1 MGSTKTENESNTLRG
16 SVINSA
22 QSAGKENNWK
32 CDSQEL
38 TNLHMCNICLHVL
51 KVSLILFSAH
61 RGSYLRSLPL
71 LGFGFGRHWTDKI
84 CLALSKLS
92 TKFGSNFQ
100 FFKRGSTESLRQ
112 SKTFV
117 NHKCQSHRNKRQIL
131 RLKIEIK

>member
-71 LGFGFGRHWTDKI
+71 LGFGFGRTG
-84 CLALSKLS
+84 L
-92 TKFGSNFQ
+92 TKFVWPFQNCRQNLAQIFNF
-100 FFKRGSTESLRQ
+100 SSVEALR
-112 SKTFV
+112 V
-117 NHKCQSHRNKRQIL
+117 
-131 RLKIEIK
+131 